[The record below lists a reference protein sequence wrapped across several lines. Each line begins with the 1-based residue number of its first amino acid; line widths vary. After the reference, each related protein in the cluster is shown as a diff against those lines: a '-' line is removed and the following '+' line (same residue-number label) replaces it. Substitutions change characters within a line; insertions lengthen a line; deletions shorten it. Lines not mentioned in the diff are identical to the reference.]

1 MGALKIDMVG
11 KRKEN
16 LSEDEARAQARQLV
30 KEGARLL
37 QLQRPGE
44 AAELLEQAWRLA
56 PGDPDIA
63 VNLGGA
69 YVMQH
74 RWTKATRFL
83 EAATRAHPDNAMLW
97 VNLATAYLGPL
108 EISGP
113 KAQEQAVAAFEE
125 ALRCDPLIP
134 NVHYSLGLIYKH
146 RGEYDRAAAHFW
158 RALEVDPN
166 DRDARYWLQW
176 LQAESSGKDGG
187 AG

>member
-1 MGALKIDMVG
+1 MGALKIDMVS

-44 AAELLEQAWRLA
+44 AAELLERAWRLT

-97 VNLATAYLGPL
+97 VNLAAAYLGPL

-125 ALRCDPLIP
+125 ALRCDPLTP

-146 RGEYDRAAAHFW
+146 RGEYDRATAHFW